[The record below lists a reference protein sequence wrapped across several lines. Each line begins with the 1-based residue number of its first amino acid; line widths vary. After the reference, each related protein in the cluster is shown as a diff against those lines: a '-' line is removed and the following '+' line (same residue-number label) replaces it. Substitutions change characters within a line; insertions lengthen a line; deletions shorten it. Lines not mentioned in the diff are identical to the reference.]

1 MNEELNTIG
10 SRLKQIRLSKG
21 VSLEE
26 VYKQT
31 KIHVDVLKA
40 IEDNKLE
47 TFSAVYMK
55 GFLKIY
61 AQYLG
66 LSSQEIIEEY
76 QASCLLKDE
85 AILRD
90 DMTEVKNKP
99 KLNINL
105 FKSKRFQ
112 SLIKLFV
119 IICIIF
125 VFGRMISAFRA
136 RGRGPAKTEVETAE
150 EKIPSLAK
158 KSGPV
163 KLAIRAKENCWV
175 RIRCDG
181 KKIFEGILTKGMKES
196 WNAKEKIELS
206 VGNAGGIEIEVN
218 DKVLPSLGRR
228 GQVLKNITI
237 SADGI
242 STIDK
247 RR

>member
-21 VSLEE
+21 ISLEE
-26 VYKQT
+26 AYKNT
-31 KIHVDVLKA
+31 RIHMDVLKA
-40 IEDNKLE
+40 IEDNRLDS
-47 TFSAVYMK
+47 FSAVYMK
-55 GFLKIY
+55 GFLKTY

-66 LSSQEIIEEY
+66 INPQEILQQY
-76 QASCLLKDE
+76 QDMFLAKDEIILKDDLPE
-85 AILRD
+85 LKAKIN
-90 DMTEVKNKP
+90 V
-99 KLNINL
+99 NL
-105 FKSKRFQ
+105 FKSRKVQ
-112 SLIKLFV
+112 LVTKLFIV
-119 IICIIF
+119 ICVIF
-125 VFGRMISAFRA
+125 IFGRMISVFSSKR
-136 RGRGPAKTEVETAE
+136 RGSAKTKVETTK
-150 EKIPSLAK
+150 EKVPSLAK

-163 KLAIRAKENCWV
+163 KLAIRVKEDCWV

-218 DKVLPSLGRR
+218 DKILSSLGRR

-237 SADGI
+237 TADGI

-247 RR
+247 HR